1 MPECHVEP
9 PFILMRCLQ
18 VLDEC
23 LRAITGFKG
32 MEDLSDDKLLD
43 SPFTSDCVKIK
54 TVSSAPLYG
63 SGSQVVTIEEPQM
76 PSAGSMQW
84 CVSIDSHM
92 PLVLLHTSHLV
103 SKDIIFATSF
113 RELLFLVLIC
123 IMQSYLVI
131 LLVEVEVQ
139 LANIFSFFSS
149 VEVKRLANKF
159 LQLKSVCVSI
169 I

>member
-1 MPECHVEP
+1 ML
-9 PFILMRCLQ
+9 ILCPQ

-43 SPFTSDCVKIK
+43 RPFASDCVKIK

-63 SGSQVVTIEEPQM
+63 SGSQAMTTEESQT

-92 PLVLLHTSHLV
+92 TSVLLHTSPMV
-103 SKDIIFATSF
+103 SEDNVFATSLH
-113 RELLFLVLIC
+113 E
-123 IMQSYLVI
+123 
-131 LLVEVEVQ
+131 
-139 LANIFSFFSS
+139 
-149 VEVKRLANKF
+149 
-159 LQLKSVCVSI
+159 
-169 I
+169 

>member
-1 MPECHVEP
+1 MLMP
-9 PFILMRCLQ
+9 CLQ

-43 SPFTSDCVKIK
+43 NPFTSDCVKIK

-63 SGSQVVTIEEPQM
+63 SGSLSVTTEEPQT

-92 PLVLLHTSHLV
+92 ASVLLHTSHLV
-103 SKDIIFATSF
+103 SEDNVFATSLC
-113 RELLFLVLIC
+113 ELLLLIHQFASC
-123 IMQSYLVI
+123 SPNFRI
-131 LLVEVEVQ
+131 LRYNQ
-139 LANIFSFFSS
+139 
-149 VEVKRLANKF
+149 VK
-159 LQLKSVCVSI
+159 
-169 I
+169 